1 MNTLKANNLEE
12 CVSYLSE
19 TDKERL
25 ALAVEVAEKAHEG
38 QKRYSGEPFIIHPIE
53 VTKIL
58 ASMHLDADALVA
70 GVLHDTVEDTSMTFA
85 EIEEAF
91 GKDVRLIVE
100 GETKISTLKLK
111 TLSREQSQSESL
123 RRMLLAMVND
133 VRVIIVKLADRLHN
147 MRTLKYMT
155 EQKQKLKSR
164 ETLEVY
170 APLAT
175 LIGIQHIKNE
185 LEDLAFYYLYPQ
197 EFAQLENQVYNH
209 RLERQEQVTRSQ
221 EMLQERLAQEG
232 ITARISGRCKHLYSI
247 YHKMHRDQKS
257 LKQIFDL
264 IALRAIVK
272 PKTNNTL
279 NEEEREKAICYHTL
293 GIVHSLWT
301 PIPGRFK
308 DYIGV
313 PKQNGYQ
320 SLHTTIIG
328 FQGQPMEVQIRTPSM
343 HEVAEYGVAAHW
355 AYKEGN
361 SDQEGIAKRF
371 EWFKAHILDFHSLA
385 DDSADSF
392 VEIVK
397 NDLFSERVFC
407 FTPQGEIINLPRG
420 STPIDLAYQ
429 VHTEVGHSCIGA
441 RVDGAL
447 VSLNYQLEN
456 GQQVEILTT
465 KNPQY
470 GPSRDWLNVVKTKSA
485 KQKIR
490 HYLRQK
496 EKQASLDKGKQM
508 LKNSLRR
515 KKLSIIKYMSKDLLK
530 QTTKQ
535 LINTENTDELFLA
548 LVNERLT
555 TKQVIAAMVPEENK
569 EFVKKQDTSRLQT
582 NNEAGVFIEG
592 LKIPAKFAKCCS
604 PNLNDAIVGYIT
616 RGRGVTVHRLG
627 CANLQKLFDKEPERF
642 LSASWQ
648 ALQDYPVDFEVIA
661 NDRPGL
667 LKDVLAA
674 LDNMNKTALKVSADV
689 KDDRNSAH
697 ILFRVDVNS
706 EEEINHI
713 KEIVACVPD
722 IKDVFCTQK

>member
-1 MNTLKANNLEE
+1 MDALAKST
-12 CVSYLSE
+12 SYLSQE
-19 TDKERL
+19 DKQCL
-25 ALAVEVAEKAHEG
+25 ALALEVAEEAHRG

-58 ASMHLDADALVA
+58 ASMHLDVDALIA
-70 GVLHDTVEDTSMTFA
+70 GLLHDTVEDTSLTLK
-85 EIEEAF
+85 EIEDTF

-100 GETKISTLKLK
+100 GETKISAIKLK
-111 TLSREQSQSESL
+111 NLSRKESQAENL

-147 MRTLKYMT
+147 MRTLEHMT
-155 EQKQKLKSR
+155 EQKQKLKAR
-164 ETLEVY
+164 ETLEIF

-175 LIGIQHIKNE
+175 LIGIQNIKNE
-185 LEDLAFYYLYPQ
+185 LEDLAFYYLYPK
-197 EFAQLENQVYNH
+197 EFSQLENQVYNH

-221 EMLQERLAQEG
+221 EMLQERLAQEN
-232 ITARISGRCKHLYSI
+232 IEAKISGRCKHLYSI
-247 YHKMHRDQKS
+247 YNKMHRDKKS

-264 IALRAIVK
+264 IALRAIVR
-272 PKTNNTL
+272 PKANGTL
-279 NEEEREKAICYHTL
+279 NEQEREKAVCYHTL

-328 FQGQPMEVQIRTPSM
+328 FQGQPMEVQIRTPNM

-355 AYKEGN
+355 AYKEGQ
-361 SDQEGIAKRF
+361 SDHEGIARRF
-371 EWFKAHILDFHSLA
+371 EWFKKHILDFHSLS
-385 DDSADSF
+385 DDSAGSF

-397 NDLFSERVFC
+397 NDLFAERVFC
-407 FTPQGEIINLPRG
+407 FTPRGKIINLPRG
-420 STPIDLAYQ
+420 STPIDFAYQ

-465 KNPQY
+465 KNPNY
-470 GPSRDWLNVVKTKSA
+470 GPSRDWLNVAKTKSA

-496 EKQASLDKGKQM
+496 ERQVLLDKGKQM

-515 KKLSIIKYMSKDLLK
+515 KKLSTVKYTGKELLK
-530 QTTKQ
+530 QTAKK

-548 LVNERLT
+548 LVNER
-555 TKQVIAAMVPEENK
+555 A
-569 EFVKKQDTSRLQT
+569 
-582 NNEAGVFIEG
+582 
-592 LKIPAKFAKCCS
+592 
-604 PNLNDAIVGYIT
+604 Y
-616 RGRGVTVHRLG
+616 H
-627 CANLQKLFDKEPERF
+627 
-642 LSASWQ
+642 
-648 ALQDYPVDFEVIA
+648 
-661 NDRPGL
+661 
-667 LKDVLAA
+667 
-674 LDNMNKTALKVSADV
+674 
-689 KDDRNSAH
+689 
-697 ILFRVDVNS
+697 
-706 EEEINHI
+706 
-713 KEIVACVPD
+713 
-722 IKDVFCTQK
+722 

>member
-1 MNTLKANNLEE
+1 MDGLQESTN
-12 CVSYLSE
+12 YLSPE
-19 TDKERL
+19 DKQRL
-25 ALAVEVAEKAHEG
+25 ALALDMAKEAHKN

-58 ASMHLDADALVA
+58 ASMHLDADALIA
-70 GVLHDTVEDTSMTFA
+70 GLLHDTVEDTSVTFA
-85 EIEEAF
+85 QIEDAF

-111 TLSREQSQSESL
+111 NLSREVSQAENL
-123 RRMLLAMVND
+123 RQMLLAMVND

-147 MRTLKYMT
+147 MRTLEHMT
-155 EQKQKLKSR
+155 EAKQKLKAR
-164 ETLEVY
+164 ETLEIF

-185 LEDLAFYYLYPQ
+185 LEDLAFYYLYPEQ
-197 EFAQLENQVYNH
+197 FSQLESQVYNH

-221 EMLQERLAQEG
+221 EMLQDRLTQEG
-232 ITARISGRCKHLYSI
+232 IKARISGRCKHLYSI
-247 YHKMHRDQKS
+247 YLKMQRDKKS

-264 IALRAIVK
+264 IALRAIVE
-272 PKTNNTL
+272 PRTDDTL
-279 NEEEREKAICYHTL
+279 NDQEREKAVCYHTL

-328 FQGQPMEVQIRTPSM
+328 LQGQPMEVQIRTSKM

-355 AYKEGN
+355 AYKEGKT
-361 SDQEGIAKRF
+361 DQEGVAKRF
-371 EWFKAHILDFHSLA
+371 EWFKNHILDFHSLA
-385 DDSADSF
+385 DNSANSF

-397 NDLFSERVFC
+397 NDLFAERVFC
-407 FTPQGEIINLPRG
+407 FTPKGKIINLPRG

-429 VHTEVGHSCIGA
+429 IHTEVGHTCIGA

-447 VSLNYQLEN
+447 VSLNYKLEN

-465 KNPQY
+465 RNPQY
-470 GPSRDWLNVVKTKSA
+470 GPSRDWLNVVQTKSA

-496 EKQASLDKGKQM
+496 EKQVLLEKGKQM

-515 KKLSIIKYMSKDLLK
+515 NKLSIVKYTGKELLK
-530 QTTKQ
+530 QTTKE

-548 LVNERLT
+548 LANERLT
-555 TKQVIAAMVPEENK
+555 AKQIIAAMVPESK
-569 EFVKKQDTSRLQT
+569 EPIKKQTVSRAPTVNGET
-582 NNEAGVFIEG
+582 NVFIES

-604 PNLNDAIVGYIT
+604 PKLNDEIIGYIT
-616 RGRGVTVHRLG
+616 RGRGVTVHRSG

-642 LSASWQ
+642 LTASWQ
-648 ALQDYPVDFEVIA
+648 APNSKDYPVDFEVIA
-661 NDRPGL
+661 NDRSGL
-667 LKDVLAA
+667 LKDILAT
-674 LDNMNKTALKVSADV
+674 LDTINKTALKVNADV

-697 ILFRVDVNS
+697 ILFRIDVNS
-706 EEEINHI
+706 EQEAQHI
-713 KEIVACVPD
+713 KEMVSCVPD
-722 IKDVFCTQK
+722 VREIYYETGS

>member
-1 MNTLKANNLEE
+1 MDGLQEID
-12 CVSYLSE
+12 YLSPE
-19 TDKERL
+19 DKQRL
-25 ALAVEVAEKAHEG
+25 ALAFDLAKEAHKD

-58 ASMHLDADALVA
+58 ASMHLDADALIA
-70 GVLHDTVEDTSMTFA
+70 GLLHDTVEDTSVTLTQ
-85 EIEEAF
+85 IEAAF

-100 GETKISTLKLK
+100 GETKISSLKLK
-111 TLSREQSQSESL
+111 NLNREESQAENL

-147 MRTLKYMT
+147 MRTLEHMT
-155 EQKQKLKSR
+155 EAKQKLKAR
-164 ETLEVY
+164 ETLEIF

-175 LIGIQHIKNE
+175 LLGIQHIKNE
-185 LEDLAFYYLYPQ
+185 LEDLAFYYLDPEQ
-197 EFAQLENQVYNH
+197 FSQLKNQVYNH
-209 RLERQEQVTRSQ
+209 RLERQEQVTMSQ
-221 EMLQERLAQEG
+221 EMLQSRLAQEG
-232 ITARISGRCKHLYSI
+232 IKAKISGRCKHLYSI
-247 YHKMHRDQKS
+247 YLKMQRDKKS

-264 IALRAIVK
+264 IALRAIVT
-272 PKTNNTL
+272 PRADNTL
-279 NEEEREKAICYHTL
+279 NDQEREKAVCYHTL

-328 FQGQPMEVQIRTPSM
+328 LQGQPMEVQIRTSYM
-343 HEVAEYGVAAHW
+343 HKVAEYGVAAHW
-355 AYKEGN
+355 AYKEGKT
-361 SDQEGIAKRF
+361 DQEGIAKRF
-371 EWFKAHILDFHSLA
+371 EWFKEHILDFHSLA
-385 DDSADSF
+385 DNSANSF

-407 FTPQGEIINLPRG
+407 FTPKGKIINLPRG

-429 VHTEVGHSCIGA
+429 IHTEVGHTCIGA

-447 VSLNYQLEN
+447 VSLNYKLEN

-470 GPSRDWLNVVKTKSA
+470 GPSRDWLNIVQTKSA

-496 EKQASLDKGKQM
+496 EKRILLEKGKQM

-515 KKLSIIKYMSKDLLK
+515 NKLSIVKYMGKELIK
-530 QTTKQ
+530 QTAKE
-535 LINTENTDELFLA
+535 LINTENSDELFLA
-548 LVNERLT
+548 LANERLT
-555 TKQVIAAMVPEENK
+555 AKQIIAVMVPEQIK
-569 EFVKKQDTSRLQT
+569 KSTKKQTATQITTT
-582 NNEAGVFIEG
+582 NGKTNVFIES

-604 PNLNDAIVGYIT
+604 PSLNNEIVGYIT

-642 LSASWQ
+642 LAASWQ
-648 ALQDYPVDFEVIA
+648 APNSKDYPVDFEVVA

-667 LKDVLAA
+667 LKDILAA
-674 LDNMNKTALKVSADV
+674 LDTISKTALKVNADV

-697 ILFRVDVNS
+697 ILFRIDVNS
-706 EEEINHI
+706 EQETHHI
-713 KEIVACVPD
+713 KEMISCVPD
-722 IKDVFCTQK
+722 VREIYYKVES